1 MSIRKIEDL
10 LERKEQYRTEIISL
24 IKRPEAKVA
33 YHFNCPDGFISA
45 AIFRYM
51 FSSKELI
58 YIPFDY
64 ALFKDDEVIKESSK
78 TNWFAIVDLEPFN
91 SKSAEYFIDHHISNK
106 EKEMNAKHIN
116 YEAGAPSA
124 AYLIEKIFSAQLP
137 DYIKELVEI
146 SKITDTASYE
156 IPAPLTLQEDPDN
169 LSWDE
174 KIWFLQ
180 DACKTTFLVKDHDE
194 LIEILAFEGW
204 NGLWK
209 EHILQRVR
217 NLRLARKKSVEV
229 AQNIVITDFVVVI
242 DHPLHLN
249 LAFIANEVMKR
260 GATGAAFIT
269 EYPDEVKVSLRLSR
283 ALPEELVE
291 KYRVDLLANS
301 MDGGGHKGASG
312 AEADNMSDVLE
323 KIRNWSKKV
332 GLNMSIVDFR

>member
-1 MSIRKIEDL
+1 MSSRKIEDL
-10 LERKEQYRTEIISL
+10 LERKEQYRNEIVSL
-24 IKRPEAKVA
+24 IKRPEEKVA
-33 YHFNCPDGFISA
+33 YHFNCPDGLISA
-45 AIFRYM
+45 AIFRYI

-64 ALFKDDEVIKESSK
+64 ALFKDEEIKMESSK

-91 SKSAEYFIDHHISNK
+91 SQPAEYFIDHHISN
-106 EKEMNAKHIN
+106 EAKEMNAKQIKF
-116 YEAGAPSA
+116 EAGAPSA
-124 AYLIEKIFSAQLP
+124 AYLIEKIFSSQLP

-146 SKITDTASYE
+146 SKITDTASYA
-156 IPAPLTLQEDPDN
+156 IPAPLSLQDDASS

-204 NGLWK
+204 KGLWR
-209 EHILQRVR
+209 EDILQRVR
-217 NLRLARKKSVEV
+217 NLRLARKKSVEI
-229 AQNIVITDFVVVI
+229 AQNIVLTDFIVII

-260 GATGAAFIT
+260 GAKGAAFIT

-283 ALPEELVE
+283 TLSEDYIE
-291 KYRVDLLANS
+291 KYRVDLLAHS
-301 MDGGGHKGASG
+301 MSGGGHKGASG
-312 AEADNMSDVLE
+312 AEAKDMGEILG
-323 KIRNWSKKV
+323 KIRSWSEEV